1 MSILPPS
8 RPRASRDLVYSLA
21 LAKWKSE
28 GNSGDLPENFIAVVP
43 GYYWRTM
50 GDPNKNDRG
59 IYDDAFF
66 IFGKETFAAFNGNAD
81 PSVYRK
87 GISTL
92 LPGVHWYR
100 KGNHGISR
108 PGGGYPAFRPATA
121 GVRLPVRRD
130 GEEGRSKR
138 DGVANNIHRG
148 GWRGTSSEG
157 CLTIPPNQWDAF
169 YALQVSE
176 MSKAKQPRFPV
187 IIFDEGAIT

>member
-1 MSILPPS
+1 MSILPAS
-8 RPRASRDLVYSLA
+8 RPRASRGFVYGLA
-21 LAKWKSE
+21 LAKWRAEGYSE
-28 GNSGDLPENFIAVVP
+28 DIPDNFVAVVP
-43 GYYWRTM
+43 GYYWSTM

-66 IFGKETFAAFNGNAD
+66 IFGAETFAAFNGNSD

-130 GEEGRSKR
+130 GEKGRSKQ

-148 GWRGTSSEG
+148 GRNGTSSLG
-157 CLTIPPNQWDAF
+157 CLTIPPQQWDAF
-169 YALQVSE
+169 YAVQTSE
-176 MSKAKQPRFPV
+176 MRKASQSKFPV